1 VRTAA
6 YGALAGVTTPADF
19 NRLCGLLN
27 QAQEDDVKA
36 LQAGLKNALAKESSD
51 MQYKMVAGQMAARR
65 RRDAPRTT
73 VPYRKHARSAA
84 DRRATSTR
92 RARRTTVPYHAS
104 CTVTV
109 TVPYRLPSDRPDP
122 TVPNR

>member
-1 VRTAA
+1 MAKRRITSAADKVFALLNSPDRAVRTAA

-51 MQYKMVAGQMAARR
+51 
-65 RRDAPRTT
+65 
-73 VPYRKHARSAA
+73 
-84 DRRATSTR
+84 
-92 RARRTTVPYHAS
+92 
-104 CTVTV
+104 
-109 TVPYRLPSDRPDP
+109 
-122 TVPNR
+122 

>member
-1 VRTAA
+1 MAKRRITSAADKVFALLNSPDREVRTAA

-51 MQYKMVAGQMAARR
+51 MQWPPTTAR
-65 RRDAPRTT
+65 P
-73 VPYRKHARSAA
+73 HS
-84 DRRATSTR
+84 
-92 RARRTTVPYHAS
+92 
-104 CTVTV
+104 
-109 TVPYRLPSDRPDP
+109 RPC
-122 TVPNR
+122 